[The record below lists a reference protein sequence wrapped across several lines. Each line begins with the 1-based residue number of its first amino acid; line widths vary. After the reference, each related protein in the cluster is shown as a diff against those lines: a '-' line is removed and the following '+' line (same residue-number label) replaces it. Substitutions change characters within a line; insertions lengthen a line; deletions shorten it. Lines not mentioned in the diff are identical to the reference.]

1 MQYFSTDED
10 ILTPVLVAGALKKK
24 KTATKKIFVLLN
36 ITYFSASIFII
47 LFYSILNRLIV

>member
-24 KTATKKIFVLLN
+24 KQQQKRF
-36 ITYFSASIFII
+36 
-47 LFYSILNRLIV
+47 LFC

>member
-10 ILTPVLVAGALKKK
+10 ILTPVLVAGALKK